1 MLVAATVVG
10 GTVQFLL
17 VRGRARS
24 AILSLLARVG
34 LRPAIVD
41 RGAGRF
47 RGGGAT
53 TVALARM
60 TPGVRI
66 VAIASSAI
74 AGVTTTSFLTGLI
87 VGNGLFLT
95 GHFLLGLIVG
105 EPAVQLVA
113 GAGAVLVAAGIV
125 LATIGALGWWLI
137 AGHRARSRPAT
148 VEAKATE
155 RLAGLEW
162 SDACCPACLALA
174 VIAPAG
180 SLADAA
186 RGRRDP
192 ARSGGAWLAGPR
204 TAPFRTK
211 SGSAV
216 RIDRKRRRPQR
227 KAGSALEVLMK
238 RAIATAA
245 VSLSLFSALAACS
258 PSPTPVPSLAPVPS
272 VAPSVAP
279 SSAAPSVAPSVA
291 PSAAPSAS

>member
-1 MLVAATVVG
+1 MDVPALALLAAVLAVKEAGLPIPVPGDVLVIGAGVAATHSGLPAISIVVVLVAATVVG

-47 RGGGAT
+47 RGGGAR

-113 GAGAVLVAAGIV
+113 GAGAALVAAGIV
-125 LATIGALGWWLI
+125 LATIGAFGWWLI
-137 AGHRARSRPAT
+137 AGRRARSRPAT

-174 VIAPAG
+174 VIAPAE
-180 SLADAA
+180 S
-186 RGRRDP
+186 
-192 ARSGGAWLAGPR
+192 S
-204 TAPFRTK
+204 
-211 SGSAV
+211 
-216 RIDRKRRRPQR
+216 RPGISR
-227 KAGSALEVLMK
+227 
-238 RAIATAA
+238 
-245 VSLSLFSALAACS
+245 
-258 PSPTPVPSLAPVPS
+258 
-272 VAPSVAP
+272 
-279 SSAAPSVAPSVA
+279 
-291 PSAAPSAS
+291 